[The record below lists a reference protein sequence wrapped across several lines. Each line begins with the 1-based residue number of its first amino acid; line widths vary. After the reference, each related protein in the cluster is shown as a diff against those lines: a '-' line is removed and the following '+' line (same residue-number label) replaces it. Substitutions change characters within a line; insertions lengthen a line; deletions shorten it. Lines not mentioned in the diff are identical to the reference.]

1 MPTSVQALHSLEKD
15 FIDQTME
22 FFSGT
27 YFTAPE
33 VALNRPVSASEG
45 TGMMISTLFAVDR
58 RLNCD
63 FALIMY
69 STRECECFSIDRFNP
84 DQWLDLKA
92 IDMPTTGTPPAKVL
106 LLEYSID
113 RTSVRIRRREE
124 RRRSFGHFQKRDKRT
139 H

>member
-1 MPTSVQALHSLEKD
+1 MRNAYECPSSTLTGKD

-27 YFTAPE
+27 YFTAPD

-69 STRECECFSIDRFNP
+69 STRECECFSID
-84 DQWLDLKA
+84 D
-92 IDMPTTGTPPAKVL
+92 
-106 LLEYSID
+106 SIQINGL
-113 RTSVRIRRREE
+113 T
-124 RRRSFGHFQKRDKRT
+124 
-139 H
+139 